1 MPENIRKEAQEWG
14 LCKDEFADTGH
25 RPHQLYVRVARRMIG
40 EYVLTQHDLE
50 KDTVKFDAIGM
61 GSYNID
67 VRNVQRT
74 SHMVSSAEGRNHQ

>member
-1 MPENIRKEAQEWG
+1 
-14 LCKDEFADTGH
+14 
-25 RPHQLYVRVARRMIG
+25 MIG

-67 VRNVQRT
+67 VRHVQRT
-74 SHMVSSAEGRNHQ
+74 FI